1 LINLSTM
8 SLDGLR
14 AWIGE
19 VERKLGARTRVFL
32 VLLAIAIGASGAAI
46 YLAIDADNGSG
57 GSGGASAEEVQQ
69 LREQVEL
76 GGAGSPQISS
86 LESQIVELRTEIEQR
101 KKAFRNPKPSRRP
114 NPKPQND
121 VRAYS
126 HIIHARR
133 PRSPLHSAQSISRAI
148 ATLPPLRQRKESHRC
163 PRATASK
170 SARRSRFRTPNR

>member
-1 LINLSTM
+1 M

-46 YLAIDADNGSG
+46 YLAIDADNGGG
-57 GSGGASAEEVQQ
+57 GSGGATAEEVQQ

-86 LESQIVELRTEIEQR
+86 LESQIAGLRTEVEKLSAEQE
-101 KKAFRNPKPSRRP
+101 A
-114 NPKPQND
+114 
-121 VRAYS
+121 
-126 HIIHARR
+126 
-133 PRSPLHSAQSISRAI
+133 
-148 ATLPPLRQRKESHRC
+148 
-163 PRATASK
+163 
-170 SARRSRFRTPNR
+170 